1 MPTVVSTSVDTVFTL
16 SLVLVSKSRLASTKA
31 ASLLK
36 FSNENSSSQS
46 PWLDDFNNSSVTNG
60 ISKLSG
66 ELGKLCD
73 FSEHDCVGSID
84 SDSAELDAAGS
95 CSK

>member
-1 MPTVVSTSVDTVFTL
+1 MFTL
-16 SLVLVSKSRLASTKA
+16 SLGLVSKSRLASTKD

-36 FSNENSSSQS
+36 FSNTKHSQS
-46 PWLDDFNNSSVTNG
+46 SWLGDFNDSSVTNG

-73 FSEHDCVGSID
+73 FSKRACVNGSID
-84 SDSAELDAAGS
+84 SDSADLDAEGS